1 MRMQDLGNTK
11 KNLGKL
17 MTLLESLQ
25 SILMERELKDD
36 YKQNCP
42 SH

>member
-11 KNLGKL
+11 KSGQVNDSVRKPAVDPNGDR
-17 MTLLESLQ
+17 TE
-25 SILMERELKDD
+25 DD